1 MRNKNDKME
10 TKDVRKK
17 RKKGR
22 KRRLSCLCSV
32 AILIASN
39 GSDIQRSV
47 TVTIKIESERKG
59 GRREGYFFFD
69 NEEIMNG
76 RMVKE
81 KEEGG
86 DA

>member
-1 MRNKNDKME
+1 MIKWAA
-10 TKDVRKK
+10 KDVRTK

-22 KRRLSCLCSV
+22 KRYLSLSLLCCDPNCLEWLRCPTICCS
-32 AILIASN
+32 
-39 GSDIQRSV
+39 SD
-47 TVTIKIESERKG
+47 KDSERAKE
-59 GRREGYFFFD
+59 REEGERETIFFD

-76 RMVKE
+76 SMVKE